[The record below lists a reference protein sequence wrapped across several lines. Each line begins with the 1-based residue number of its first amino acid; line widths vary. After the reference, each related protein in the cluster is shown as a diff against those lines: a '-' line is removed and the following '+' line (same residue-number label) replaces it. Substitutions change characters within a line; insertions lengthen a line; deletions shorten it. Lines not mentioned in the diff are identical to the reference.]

1 MLDEEIPAK
10 VIVKNSQSSTGHR
23 VTKNDVRSQ
32 LKSEQ
37 TNIVLVYKP
46 PGSPDGITLTTEDIS
61 CLSPGGL
68 LNDSIINFYLKYL
81 YFEKLTKY
89 QRHVTHLFNVFFY
102 TRLTCDYPSSTTN
115 REEVIRARHAGVARW
130 TRRDDVFSKDFI
142 IIPINEKIHWIVGIV
157 CYPWMVGMPKDVHAD
172 EVVGQCPLM
181 EEFSDVEYIKFP
193 QSLDL
198 STIYEES
205 VHRIPI
211 DVQREAFNRWR
222 RRRLAWLR
230 KNGYNPKP
238 CLLIFDSLPIVSRVP
253 IARVLY
259 NYLQVEW
266 DTRRS
271 EVDGVLRFNSDTL
284 PMHTPFLPTQNN
296 GVDCGV
302 FMLHYVEKFFQKPI
316 ESYTRQ
322 YFASKLKD
330 WFPESDIP
338 AKRLFIRD
346 LIFTCASR

>member
-1 MLDEEIPAK
+1 MNYL
-10 VIVKNSQSSTGHR
+10 QC
-23 VTKNDVRSQ
+23 VR
-32 LKSEQ
+32 
-37 TNIVLVYKP
+37 
-46 PGSPDGITLTTEDIS
+46 
-61 CLSPGGL
+61 
-68 LNDSIINFYLKYL
+68 
-81 YFEKLTKY
+81 
-89 QRHVTHLFNVFFY
+89 
-102 TRLTCDYPSSTTN
+102 
-115 REEVIRARHAGVARW
+115 VIRARHAGVARW
-130 TRRDDVFSKDFI
+130 TRRNDVFSKDFI
-142 IIPINEKIHWIVGIV
+142 IIPINENVHWIVGIV

-181 EEFSDVEYIKFP
+181 EEFSDVEHIKFP

-238 CLLIFDSLPIVSRVP
+238 CLLIFDSLPTVSRVP

-316 ESYTRQ
+316 ESYTRG

>member
-1 MLDEEIPAK
+1 
-10 VIVKNSQSSTGHR
+10 
-23 VTKNDVRSQ
+23 
-32 LKSEQ
+32 
-37 TNIVLVYKP
+37 
-46 PGSPDGITLTTEDIS
+46 
-61 CLSPGGL
+61 
-68 LNDSIINFYLKYL
+68 
-81 YFEKLTKY
+81 
-89 QRHVTHLFNVFFY
+89 
-102 TRLTCDYPSSTTN
+102 
-115 REEVIRARHAGVARW
+115 
-130 TRRDDVFSKDFI
+130 
-142 IIPINEKIHWIVGIV
+142 
-157 CYPWMVGMPKDVHAD
+157 MVGMPKDVHAD

-238 CLLIFDSLPIVSRVP
+238 CLLIFDSLPTVSRVP

-302 FMLHYVEKFFQKPI
+302 FMLHYVEKFFQVNCCFSFLILP
-316 ESYTRQ
+316 YY
-322 YFASKLKD
+322 YFAAISFCALQLLSLTVIIMILLLLK
-330 WFPESDIP
+330 WVFV
-338 AKRLFIRD
+338 
-346 LIFTCASR
+346 